1 MLASSYSS
9 YYEIEFIMKKKEVEL
24 LNISDLEE
32 VLPAWG
38 DNKEPTPQRKL
49 FAKLY
54 TTKGITFCNATES
67 YAAAYDYDIEPRVN
81 EETGKLE
88 RTPEQESY
96 YLTCRV
102 NGSRLRANAGVKT
115 MIDNELMAQFNDRN
129 ADVRLQEILIG
140 GKDAD
145 SLNAIKQYNELKGR
159 IVKKMDVNVAAR
171 PFQQLSDDE
180 LNAMANE

>member
-1 MLASSYSS
+1 MT
-9 YYEIEFIMKKKEVEL
+9 KKKVEKKVEL
-24 LNISDLEE
+24 INVSDLSGIEE

-54 TTKGITFCNATES
+54 TTKGVTFCNATES
-67 YAAAYDYDIEPRVN
+67 YAAAYDYDIEPRWN
-81 EETGKLE
+81 EEHQKFE
-88 RTPEQESY
+88 RTREQEAH

-180 LNAMANE
+180 LSAMANE